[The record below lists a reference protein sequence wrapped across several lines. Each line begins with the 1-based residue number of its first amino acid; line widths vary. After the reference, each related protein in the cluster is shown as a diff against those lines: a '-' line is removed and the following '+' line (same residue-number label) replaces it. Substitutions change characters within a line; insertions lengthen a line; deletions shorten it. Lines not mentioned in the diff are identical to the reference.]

1 MKSLAETIKICLNPR
16 LLHNKGFS
24 GVSFRQSANNYRIA
38 IEMLQIS
45 NLALSAIRNV
55 LNETD
60 RNAMILTIWGLLR
73 IEDKIIKNYAFVWAS
88 NYIRTFEG
96 FDANK
101 ALGLYL
107 TLIRSLESLSQGDYE
122 IGALIK
128 KALNI
133 LIPYWD
139 TRQRTQTSWIDWSL
153 KAVHE

>member
-1 MKSLAETIKICLNPR
+1 
-16 LLHNKGFS
+16 
-24 GVSFRQSANNYRIA
+24 
-38 IEMLQIS
+38 MLQIS
-45 NLALSAIRNV
+45 NLALSAIKNV
-55 LNETD
+55 LNENY
-60 RNAMILTIWGLLR
+60 RNSMILTIWGLLR

-107 TLIRSLESLSQGDYE
+107 TLIRGLESLSQGDYE

-139 TRQRTQTSWIDWSL
+139 TRQRSATSWIDWSL